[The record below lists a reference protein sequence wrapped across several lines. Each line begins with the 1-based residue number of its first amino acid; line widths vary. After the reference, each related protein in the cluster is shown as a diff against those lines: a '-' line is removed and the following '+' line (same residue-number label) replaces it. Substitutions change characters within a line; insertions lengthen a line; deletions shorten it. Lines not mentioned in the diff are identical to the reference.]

1 MKRLIVLL
9 CALYL
14 VPAHVTAFAESPTT
28 AALSNIPPAWSKILQ
43 CDTNACPRF
52 ELVMGG
58 AAVLDH
64 ETGLVWEKSPDN
76 RRRIWIVA
84 SQLCYQKELGGRKGW
99 RLPTVE
105 ELSSLIDPAQI
116 DPALPPGHPFD
127 NVQTR
132 RDIFGSYELDYYWT
146 TTTEAG
152 TQVGNIGNAWYVG
165 FYNGTVG
172 SDIKNYNDRLLWCV
186 RSGRGYDGPHD

>member
-14 VPAHVTAFAESPTT
+14 ALAYGTAFAESPVP
-28 AALSNIPPAWSKILQ
+28 AAFSNIPPAWSKVLK
-43 CDTNACPRF
+43 CDTMACPRF

-64 ETGLVWEKSPDN
+64 ETGLVWEKSPDTSRN
-76 RRRIWIVA
+76 IWVYAI
-84 SQLCYQKELGGRKGW
+84 QHCFQKELGERKGW

-105 ELSSLIDPAQI
+105 ELSSLIDPTQI
-116 DPALPPGHPFD
+116 DPALPPGHPFV

-132 RDIFGSYELDYYWT
+132 RDIFGDYELDYYWT
-146 TTTEAG
+146 ATTDAG
-152 TQVGNIGNAWYVG
+152 SAGNAWYVG
-165 FYNGTVG
+165 FYNGLAG
-172 SDIKNYNDRLLWCV
+172 ADIKTYNDRLTWCV
-186 RSGRGYDGPHD
+186 RGDYGYDGR